1 MKVEAIE
8 SALTSVTK
16 TYTTMRKREER
27 SRRSARRDL
36 YMCISSS
43 GPSLIDVAFEIMERV
58 YNEVSSNGQRP
69 AYIRQIMYR
78 CRGEMLERTGEE
90 GFTDGYFTQKIW
102 TKYAQA
108 HDVSSWDVVFDPRGN
123 LTEPHTKK
131 NVPLGTLDVRGY
143 LRGDTWD
150 DGQPDF
156 RMSTDFPTKGPD
168 NRFDALLFCEKE
180 GFNPL
185 FRQVKLAERW
195 DIAIMSTKGQSVTA
209 ARECILKLG
218 LPTYVLHDFDKPGF
232 SIFGAMKRGTD
243 RYPTPL
249 DNVIDIGLRLEDV
262 EKYGLLSEPFVPK
275 GDSWAVRENLELNG
289 ATEDEIEFLMT
300 RRVELNAFT
309 SNDFIA
315 WIESKLAEY
324 GVKKVVPDDD
334 TLEEAYR
341 RATQIA
347 YVNGHIEEI
356 EDAAKEHA
364 EEIAIPDDLGER
376 VRRGLQKDPHLPWDD
391 VIAELVGQE
400 ADE

>member
-27 SRRSARRDL
+27 ARRSARRDL
-36 YMCISSS
+36 YMCISST
-43 GPSLIDVAFEIMERV
+43 GPTLIDVAFEIMERV

-131 NVPLGTLDVRGY
+131 NVPLGTLDVRDY

-209 ARECILKLG
+209 ARDCILQLG
-218 LPTYVLHDFDKPGF
+218 LPTYVMHDFDKPGF
-232 SIFGAMKRGTD
+232 SIFGAMKRGTE

-249 DNVIDIGLRLEDV
+249 DNVIDIGLRLDDV
-262 EKYGLLSEPFVPK
+262 EKYGLLSEPF
-275 GDSWAVRENLELNG
+275 
-289 ATEDEIEFLMT
+289 
-300 RRVELNAFT
+300 T
-309 SNDFIA
+309 SNDFIE
-315 WIESKLAEY
+315 WIESKLAEH
-324 GVKKVVPDDD
+324 GVKKIMPDDD

-341 RATQIA
+341 RAA
-347 YVNGHIEEI
+347 KVSFFNGHIDDI
-356 EDAAKEHA
+356 EDAADDHA
-364 EEIAIPDDLGER
+364 ENITIPDDLGEQ
-376 VRRGLQKDPHLPWDD
+376 VRKGLKKDRHLPWDD